1 MEFLSYNI
9 IWKNKNSYTRK
20 LRKSSELQVRIEL
33 KTDPSSSSLDALN
46 TELLEALRYV

>member
-20 LRKSSELQVRIEL
+20 IRKNSELSVRIEL
-33 KTDPSSSSLDALN
+33 TTDPSSSSLDALT
-46 TELLEALRYV
+46 TELLEAVRYV